1 MVAAGQL
8 KSSQSLLGLGRRDEA
23 AEAIGQA
30 CAEIM
35 SLNARS
41 SDVTRW
47 TQMRTECFETQA
59 RTALA
64 SSNGTQ
70 AEAFANRALLSVR
83 MEKSGDSVTDQYR
96 IAAVYRLLGEVRE
109 RNGNSVGAAEAWN
122 AGLERLPANATE
134 TPWEMSDHARILR
147 SLGRAAEA
155 QALEANL
162 KKAGFRDLY

>member
-1 MVAAGQL
+1 
-8 KSSQSLLGLGRRDEA
+8 
-23 AEAIGQA
+23 
-30 CAEIM
+30 
-35 SLNARS
+35 
-41 SDVTRW
+41 
-47 TQMRTECFETQA
+47 
-59 RTALA
+59 
-64 SSNGTQ
+64 
-70 AEAFANRALLSVR
+70 